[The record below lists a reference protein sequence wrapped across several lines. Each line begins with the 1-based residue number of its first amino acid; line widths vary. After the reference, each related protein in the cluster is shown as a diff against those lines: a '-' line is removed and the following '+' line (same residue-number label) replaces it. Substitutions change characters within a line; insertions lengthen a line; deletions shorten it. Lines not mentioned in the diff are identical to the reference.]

1 VTAMKNWIKDNYKNW
16 AVYLILSVLLKYISI
31 KTNSTFLD
39 DFIKDNLIL
48 LLPALL
54 AVNVTTISIL
64 LTKIYDLKKEFPSVS
79 FKEPIL
85 AMRNSITEQII
96 LVLLA
101 TISLILREGKAIG
114 LFTSENGQ
122 NFLSVF
128 LIMLAISA
136 IQIVLDTANALFNF
150 LSTEDEITNA

>member
-1 VTAMKNWIKDNYKNW
+1 MKNWIKDNYKNW

>member
-1 VTAMKNWIKDNYKNW
+1 MTAMKNWIKDNYKNW

>member
-1 VTAMKNWIKDNYKNW
+1 MKNWIKDNYKNW

-85 AMRNSITEQII
+85 AMRHSITEQII

-114 LFTSENGQ
+114 FFTSESGQ